1 MWLGLARAFVHDGAV
16 TKAIFGC
23 KSVPEALGAQMNLVK
38 TNTAKLVA
46 ENRKMTDMSAN
57 MAAAATESLAKCVA
71 ATVEYSRSRP
81 PSGISPYQGW
91 SGDTFGGLAGGHF
104 FELGGDYPGLGL

>member
-57 MAAAATESLAKCVA
+57 MAAAAT
-71 ATVEYSRSRP
+71 VEYSRSRP
-81 PSGISPYQGW
+81 PSDISPYQGW